1 MLKFILLG
9 IGFIFLFE
17 GLVYFF
23 FTNQMKEM
31 MKLIE
36 EIDKDKI
43 KSLAI
48 LISII
53 GASLIYF
60 TIKFYQLS

>member
-36 EIDKDKI
+36 VIDKEKI

-53 GASLIYF
+53 GAGLIYF
-60 TIKFYQLS
+60 TINYYKLS

>member
-23 FTNQMKEM
+23 FTNQIKEM

-36 EIDKDKI
+36 VIDKEKI

-53 GASLIYF
+53 GAGLIYF
-60 TIKFYQLS
+60 TINYYKLS

>member
-1 MLKFILLG
+1 MLKYFLLG

-17 GLVYFF
+17 GLIYFF

-36 EIDKDKI
+36 EIDKEKI

-48 LISII
+48 LISVI

-60 TIKFYQLS
+60 TIKYYRLS

>member
-1 MLKFILLG
+1 MLKYFLLG

-36 EIDKDKI
+36 EIDKEKI

-48 LISII
+48 LISVI

-60 TIKFYQLS
+60 TIKSYDMN

>member
-23 FTNQMKEM
+23 FTNQIKAM
-31 MKLIE
+31 MKQIDV
-36 EIDKDKI
+36 IDKEKI
-43 KSLAI
+43 KSLAV
-48 LISII
+48 LISVI

-60 TIKFYQLS
+60 TIKYYRLS